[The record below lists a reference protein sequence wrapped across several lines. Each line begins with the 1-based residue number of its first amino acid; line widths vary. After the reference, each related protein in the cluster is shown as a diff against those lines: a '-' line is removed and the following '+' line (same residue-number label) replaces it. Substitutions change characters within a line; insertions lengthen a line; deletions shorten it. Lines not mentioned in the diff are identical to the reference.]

1 MDTDEGWRV
10 SQQIINCAQEIEAR
24 EQSKHEHFYEDPAT
38 PSFTTSTATVAD
50 MLSDFFHYLPQG
62 GLEPSPLEVGMDV
75 MKESFEPFDF
85 TQEFRE

>member
-24 EQSKHEHFYEDPAT
+24 EQLKHEHVYEDPAT
-38 PSFTTSTATVAD
+38 PSFTTSTATMAD
-50 MLSDFFHYLPQG
+50 ILSERSHYPPQDRPDLP
-62 GLEPSPLEVGMDV
+62 PSKVGMDM